1 MRRQFRFVQAHV
13 FCRHGDRT
21 PGANFFEPHSD
32 LAGKEVAAWLT
43 ELLTVQNTRKLSAA
57 FPVREQQQGRGGS
70 HLRRPRDEALGVFGS
85 LTHRGLRQMR
95 ALGGSLRLRYAQLL
109 PSGKVD
115 FGDVDCTS
123 SNYRRTMHSAQALLG
138 GLLPQFYDIYSAR
151 EAQTQAPRG
160 FGFAAHDE
168 WTASSSS
175 SSPSSSG
182 PKSEAG
188 GGSGAATAATAAARS
203 EALSATSAAAAV
215 LPSVQVKL
223 DQAYIN
229 VYPLVPEIAL
239 LMRTL
244 KRTMP
249 TTPGEWW

>member
-21 PGANFFEPHSD
+21 PGANFFEPHPD

-43 ELLTVQNTRKLSAA
+43 ELLTVQNTRKLYAA
-57 FPVREQQQGRGGS
+57 FPVREQQRGQ
-70 HLRRPRDEALGVFGS
+70 RQPRDEALGVFGS

-95 ALGGSLRLRYAQLL
+95 ALGGSLRLRYEQLL
-109 PSGKVD
+109 PNGKVE

-151 EAQTQAPRG
+151 EAQMQEPRG
-160 FGFAAHDE
+160 FGVAAHDE
-168 WTASSSS
+168 WKLSSTSAASASSS
-175 SSPSSSG
+175 
-182 PKSEAG
+182 
-188 GGSGAATAATAAARS
+188 GSNAAAATADAAAIAATHTKVSATAAAP
-203 EALSATSAAAAV
+203 

-229 VYPLVPEIAL
+229 VYPLVPEIAQ
-239 LMRTL
+239 LMRAL

-249 TTPGEWW
+249 TTPGEVMVVE